1 MSPRPRTFDQRE
13 ADALGALVDGL
24 THLPCTC
31 GRKDCAQQPGDGAGW
46 VARKPLVHVI
56 VLSPTLSGADEE
68 PGYLDEYG
76 LIDAEHA
83 RDRATNGN
91 RQPVRVPDTATD
103 ATGPAEEVPLP
114 TSAYS
119 YRPSA
124 ILDTWIRILG
134 GMCQWLHCDAPVWNT
149 DLDHDTPF
157 NHGDPTAG
165 GRTTAAGMKPYC
177 RHRHRHHHHHHKHC
191 GAWAERH
198 AERRQRQ
205 AEIDLAK
212 VRPRG
217 HASTVDNHRPKTT
230 APSDVAHRYCCR
242 TCASSTISFRPTT
255 SPTTTSSWC
264 RGTPT

>member
-1 MSPRPRTFDQRE
+1 M
-13 ADALGALVDGL
+13 
-24 THLPCTC
+24 
-31 GRKDCAQQPGDGAGW
+31 
-46 VARKPLVHVI
+46 
-56 VLSPTLSGADEE
+56 
-68 PGYLDEYG
+68 
-76 LIDAEHA
+76 
-83 RDRATNGN
+83 
-91 RQPVRVPDTATD
+91 PDTATD

-114 TSAYS
+114 SSAYI

-177 RHRHRHHHHHHKHC
+177 RHHHRLKHC

-198 AERRQRQ
+198 NTDRSIDLLAPTGHHYRTSTSGYLDLLDINPSRVIDPDDTVTQRRRARAENKAASIRAERRQRQ

-212 VRPRG
+212 VRPR
-217 HASTVDNHRPKTT
+217 RPREHGRQ
-230 APSDVAHRYCCR
+230 PPPEDDCP
-242 TCASSTISFRPTT
+242 F
-255 SPTTTSSWC
+255 
-264 RGTPT
+264 